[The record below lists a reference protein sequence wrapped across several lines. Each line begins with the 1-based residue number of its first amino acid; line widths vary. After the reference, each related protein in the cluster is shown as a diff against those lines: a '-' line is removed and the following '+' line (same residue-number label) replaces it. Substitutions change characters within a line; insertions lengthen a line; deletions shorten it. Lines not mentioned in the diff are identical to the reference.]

1 MKTVTTVLLF
11 ALATAACSPREGVS
25 TAEAPQPA
33 ATGSTSPNT
42 VAYPQ
47 VGEGA
52 ADGQVYEYY

>member
-1 MKTVTTVLLF
+1 MKTTATALLF
-11 ALATAACSPREGVS
+11 ALAAAACTPAEEGIA
-25 TAEAPQPA
+25 TAHAQQSA
-33 ATGSTSPNT
+33 ATGGTV

>member
-1 MKTVTTVLLF
+1 MKTTATALLL
-11 ALATAACSPREGVS
+11 ALAAAACSPADEGITS
-25 TAEAPQPA
+25 AQAQQSA
-33 ATGSTSPNT
+33 ATGST